1 MNILDKLEEFKD
13 FKDAELSTTI
23 DDSKGEEDHLKVNEE
38 SMDLDGEW
46 SSKILSRYGCNKIRQ
61 KIVVD
66 FDENFQSH
74 LSLIA
79 VFIEFIIFTYYPKS
93 TTNL

>member
-38 SMDLDGEW
+38 SMDLDGE
-46 SSKILSRYGCNKIRQ
+46 
-61 KIVVD
+61 
-66 FDENFQSH
+66 
-74 LSLIA
+74 
-79 VFIEFIIFTYYPKS
+79 
-93 TTNL
+93 